1 MRLAIH
7 RPERAIAP
15 VLASAIVCAVIVAVM
30 LVVGYTPPAEANHSC
45 SGVHINP
52 GNDLDAIVNSDPS
65 TKATT
70 FCVHAP
76 SSGATYTI
84 NNSVILRSGD
94 KLIGQPGQII
104 TRGPASYGVPPV
116 KIRNGASLPRLI
128 DLQGSNVVLRWLDI
142 AGANGR
148 YITPSPNDC
157 THPTDDGLRCP
168 QNGTGLAIGAATADA
183 TLLIKYLRVHHNEAV
198 GIASMNGKLLHSN
211 LYNNGT
217 NPDTWAWSAGAVKG
231 VDEYEAAYNYV
242 HDNPANGLWC
252 DYECQDAGTAMPNG
266 FWVHD
271 NLLVNNGRWGVRYEY
286 SPIVA
291 DGVHS
296 TQPTALI
303 EYNEIHA
310 NGYKDSGY
318 GGASMYDAQNAT
330 FRNNVFGPK
339 TIAGVSYGANT
350 RRAIFFGDSESKGRE
365 RTDLWNGDA
374 VGNTR
379 GGETIEGC
387 AKPDNV
393 VYCANNR

>member
-7 RPERAIAP
+7 RPKRTTAT
-15 VLASAIVCAVIVAVM
+15 VLAGLMGCAVIAVVM

-116 KIRNGASLPRLI
+116 KIRNGASLGTLIYALGPNVRLK
-128 DLQGSNVVLRWLDI
+128 WLDVAGGVTEYSNGSVTHSGYGI
-142 AGANGR
+142 SMSGANAA
-148 YITPSPNDC
+148 S
-157 THPTDDGLRCP
+157 
-168 QNGTGLAIGAATADA
+168 QLAYLTVHNNQAT
-183 TLLIKYLRVHHNEAV
+183 

-339 TIAGVSYGANT
+339 TIAGVSYAANSDKLAI
-350 RRAIFFGDSESKGRE
+350 RFKDSGRAD

-374 VGNTR
+374 VGNSM
-379 GGETIEGC
+379 GGEAIIGC
-387 AKPDNV
+387 GKPDNV
-393 VYCANNR
+393 VYCANNRN

>member
-1 MRLAIH
+1 MA
-7 RPERAIAP
+7 
-15 VLASAIVCAVIVAVM
+15 CAVIAVVM

-116 KIRNGASLPRLI
+116 KIRNGASLGTLIYALGPNVRLK
-128 DLQGSNVVLRWLDI
+128 WLDVAGGVTEYSNGSVTHSGYGI
-142 AGANGR
+142 SMSGANAA
-148 YITPSPNDC
+148 S
-157 THPTDDGLRCP
+157 
-168 QNGTGLAIGAATADA
+168 QLAYLTVHNNQAT
-183 TLLIKYLRVHHNEAV
+183 

>member
-1 MRLAIH
+1 MPLAMH
-7 RPERAIAP
+7 RPKRATAT
-15 VLASAIVCAVIVAVM
+15 VLAGFMACAVMAAVM
-30 LVVGYTPPAEANHSC
+30 LVLWHTPPAEAAFTC
-45 SGVHINP
+45 SGRQIYP

-65 TKATT
+65 TTATT
-70 FCVHAP
+70 FCIHAP

-84 NNSVILRSGD
+84 NNSVVLNAGD
-94 KLIGQPGQII
+94 KLLGQPGQII

-116 KIRNGASLPRLI
+116 KIRNGASLGSLI
-128 DLQGSNVVLRWLDI
+128 YANGSNVQLRWLDV
-142 AGANGR
+142 AGATLKYSNGS
-148 YITPSPNDC
+148 ITQS
-157 THPTDDGLRCP
+157 GY
-168 QNGTGLAIGAATADA
+168 GIAMGGANAASQLSYLTVHDNQAT
-183 TLLIKYLRVHHNEAV
+183 

-217 NPDTWAWSAGAVKG
+217 NPDSWGWSASAVKG

-242 HDNPANGLWC
+242 HNNPVNGLWC

-266 FWVHD
+266 FWVHH
-271 NLLVNNGRWGVRYEY
+271 NLVVNNGRWGVRYEY
-286 SPIVA
+286 APIVA

>member
-1 MRLAIH
+1 MQLVIDRPRRALAIISAG
-7 RPERAIAP
+7 AIA
-15 VLASAIVCAVIVAVM
+15 CAVIAIAVM
-30 LVVGYTPPAEANHSC
+30 LGRTPPAEATHSC

-65 TKATT
+65 TTATT
-70 FCVHAP
+70 FCIHAP

-84 NNSVILRSGD
+84 NNSLKLRSGD
-94 KLIGQPGQII
+94 KLIGQPGQIL

-116 KIRNGASLPRLI
+116 KIRNGASLGILI
-128 DLQGSNVVLRWLDI
+128 YALGPNVQLKWLDVAGGVTKYSNGSVTQSGYGI
-142 AGANGR
+142 TMSGAN
-148 YITPSPNDC
+148 
-157 THPTDDGLRCP
+157 
-168 QNGTGLAIGAATADA
+168 AASRLEYLTVHDNQA
-183 TLLIKYLRVHHNEAV
+183 T

-217 NPDTWAWSAGAVKG
+217 NPDTWGWSASAVKG

-242 HDNPANGLWC
+242 HNNPANAIWC
-252 DYECQDAGTAMPNG
+252 DHECQDAGTAMPNG
-266 FWVHD
+266 FWVHH
-271 NLLVNNGRWGVRYEY
+271 NLVVNNGRWGVRYEFA
-286 SPIVA
+286 PIVA

-310 NGYKDSGY
+310 NGY

-350 RRAIFFGDSESKGRE
+350 RRAIYFGDSESKGRE

>member
-15 VLASAIVCAVIVAVM
+15 VLASAIVCAVIDAVM

-116 KIRNGASLPRLI
+116 KIRNGASLGTLIYALGPNVRLK
-128 DLQGSNVVLRWLDI
+128 WLDVAGGVTEYSNGSVTHSGYGI
-142 AGANGR
+142 SMSGANAA
-148 YITPSPNDC
+148 S
-157 THPTDDGLRCP
+157 
-168 QNGTGLAIGAATADA
+168 QLAYLTVHNNQAT
-183 TLLIKYLRVHHNEAV
+183 

-339 TIAGVSYGANT
+339 TIAGVSYAANSDKLAI
-350 RRAIFFGDSESKGRE
+350 RFKDSGRAD

-374 VGNTR
+374 VGNSM
-379 GGETIEGC
+379 GGEAIIGC
-387 AKPDNV
+387 GKPDNV
-393 VYCANNR
+393 VYCANNRN

>member
-7 RPERAIAP
+7 RPKRTTAT
-15 VLASAIVCAVIVAVM
+15 VLAGLMGCAVIAVVM

-116 KIRNGASLPRLI
+116 KIRNGASLGTLIYALGPNVRLK
-128 DLQGSNVVLRWLDI
+128 WLDVAGGVTEYSNGSVTHSGYGI
-142 AGANGR
+142 SMSGANAA
-148 YITPSPNDC
+148 S
-157 THPTDDGLRCP
+157 
-168 QNGTGLAIGAATADA
+168 QLAYLTVHNNQAT
-183 TLLIKYLRVHHNEAV
+183 

>member
-1 MRLAIH
+1 MRLAFH
-7 RPERAIAP
+7 RPKRNTAT
-15 VLASAIVCAVIVAVM
+15 VLASTIACAAIAAVM
-30 LVVGYTPPAEANHSC
+30 LVVGHTPPAGATHSC
-45 SGVHINP
+45 SGVQINP

-65 TKATT
+65 TRATT

-84 NNSVILRSGD
+84 NNSLKLRSGD
-94 KLIGQPGQII
+94 RIMGQPGQVI

-116 KIRNGASLPRLI
+116 KIRNGASLGILI
-128 DLQGSNVVLRWLDI
+128 HALGPNVQLKWLDVAGGVTKYSNGSVTQSGYGI
-142 AGANGR
+142 TMSGAN
-148 YITPSPNDC
+148 
-157 THPTDDGLRCP
+157 
-168 QNGTGLAIGAATADA
+168 AASRLEYLTVHDNQA
-183 TLLIKYLRVHHNEAV
+183 T

-217 NPDTWAWSAGAVKG
+217 NPDTWGWSASAVKG

-242 HDNPANGLWC
+242 HNNPVNGLWC

-310 NGYKDSGY
+310 NGY

-339 TIAGVSYGANT
+339 TIAGVSYAANSDKLAI
-350 RRAIFFGDSESKGRE
+350 RFKDLGRAD

-374 VGNTR
+374 VGNSM
-379 GGETIEGC
+379 GGEAIIGC
-387 AKPDNV
+387 GKPDNI
-393 VYCANNR
+393 VYCANNRF